1 MLMANTLSR
10 RQFLAAS
17 MMGVATVSLPALV
30 QARGT
35 DVALLTQLS
44 PSRFMAGLLLS
55 IAKSVIVQQAS
66 DAIVDAL
73 VDGKKW
79 EQYKHTLSTCAGLCG
94 RETLRPDNYKAA
106 IVVMGAAD
114 YHAYKERERQRQLEL
129 LLGDKAQM
137 QRFQNALDYLRD
149 EHIEVQ
155 LANMEYAKVLGA
167 NVTPDQLLGI
177 QGNLAAGR
185 DQVQHYAGLI
195 DATGTTAFN
204 HWKIA

>member
-10 RQFLAAS
+10 RQFLATSLA
-17 MMGVATVSLPALV
+17 GIATLSLPTLV
-30 QARGT
+30 QARGI
-35 DVALLTQLS
+35 DLALLTQMN
-44 PSRFMAGLLLS
+44 PTRFIAGVLLS
-55 IAKSVIVQQAS
+55 IAKSVIVQEAS

-79 EQYKHTLSTCAGLCG
+79 EQYKHSLTTCAGLCG
-94 RETLRPDNYKAA
+94 RETLRPDNYKAS
-106 IVVMGAAD
+106 IVVLGVTD
-114 YHAYKERERQRQLEL
+114 YHAYKERERQKQLEIL
-129 LLGDKAQM
+129 LDDKAQM

-204 HWKIA
+204 QWKIA